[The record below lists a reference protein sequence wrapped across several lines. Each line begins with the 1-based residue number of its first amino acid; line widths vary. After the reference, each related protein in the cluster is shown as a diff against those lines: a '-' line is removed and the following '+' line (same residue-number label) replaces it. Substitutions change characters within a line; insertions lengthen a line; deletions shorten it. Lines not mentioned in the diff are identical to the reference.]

1 MKTNLGAVLAFVALA
16 AGASSATLEEVP
28 ARGRL
33 VEKRWKIDGDPRGIA
48 IAADGT
54 IYVGLATPQS
64 VVAIDPSKG
73 AIVRE
78 AKLGEPELASTK
90 DFATLRIAHGRLYI
104 AQGSDESA
112 TILSLPDLGV
122 IREIG
127 LEGERVRDALP
138 DPAGRHLYV
147 LGRTVHVFDAL
158 GTRELRELEGV
169 DPLALAT
176 DTKGRVLAVVGYETF
191 PNGRVTMAVFY
202 DARSLREIGRLPLQ
216 TDREIVSAF
225 FAAEDRVL
233 VVAARD
239 WLAEA
244 PAAPR
249 EEKRPQGDAGAM
261 RLSLEFGDLISS
273 EAVCLPDGAGPQ
285 IAAAEGKALVV
296 LAEKRCAA
304 GGSFTASKR
313 QTRAAS
319 LYGIAAYALAR
330 TPAGKWAVTDPAG
343 FLTIYRQP
351 QPKE

>member
-1 MKTNLGAVLAFVALA
+1 MKTRVAALLALVTLA
-16 AGASSATLEEVP
+16 TGASAATLEEVS

-33 VEKRWKIDGDPRGIA
+33 AEKRWKLDGAPRGLA
-48 IAADGT
+48 VASDGT
-54 IYVGLATPQS
+54 LYVGLAKPQS
-64 VVAIDPSKG
+64 VVAIDPVKG

-78 AKLGEPELASTK
+78 VTIDREESASTK
-90 DFATLRIAHGRLYI
+90 DFSTLRIAHGRLYV

-122 IREIG
+122 VREIG
-127 LEGERVRDALP
+127 LEGEPVRDALP
-138 DPAGRHLYV
+138 DPAGRFLYV
-147 LGRTVHVFDAL
+147 LGRKVHVYDAL
-158 GTRELRELEGV
+158 GEREIRALGSV

-176 DTKGRVLAVVGYETF
+176 DSKGRVLAVVGYESF

-202 DARSLREIGRLPLQ
+202 DAATLREIGRLPLQ

-225 FAAEDRVL
+225 FAAGDRVL
-233 VVAARD
+233 VVVARD

-249 EEKRPQGDAGAM
+249 EEKKPQGEPGAM
-261 RLSLEFGDLISS
+261 RLSLELGDLISS

-285 IAAAEGKALVV
+285 IAAAEGTARVV

-304 GGSFTASKR
+304 GGSFTASRR
-313 QTRAAS
+313 QTRVAS
-319 LYGIAAYALAR
+319 LYGVAAYALAR
-330 TPAGKWAVTDPAG
+330 TPAGTWAATDPAG

-351 QPKE
+351 DPKE